1 MNTSKK
7 IILKF
12 DKTEFAHAEAMFN
25 EKIRAIEKIKLIA
38 KNGFDLDIEVTNS
51 NSLKSNVFSAIETK
65 YKKQNTLNLSGEK
78 LTELMQINLDPIFEA
93 AKIFHGYDAVDLDN
107 KPTEEMFTISVDN
120 DNDKEMERY
129 NFALK
134 LIDTLK
140 EHMIFSNNHFSL
152 GHYLNLFRNILIL
165 NSDINQFEPLPA
177 FVKGN

>member
-1 MNTSKK
+1 MNTTKK
-7 IILKF
+7 IVLKF
-12 DKTEFAHAEAMFN
+12 DKREFAHAEAIFS

-38 KNGFDLDIEVTNS
+38 KTGFDLDIEVTNS
-51 NSLKSNVFSAIETK
+51 NSLKSNVFTAIETK
-65 YKKQNTLNLSGEK
+65 YKKQNTLNLTGEK

-93 AKIFHGYDAVDLDN
+93 AKNFHGYDAVNLDN
-107 KPTEEMFTISVDN
+107 KPTKEQFTISVETDA
-120 DNDKEMERY
+120 EMERY

-165 NSDINQFEPLPA
+165 NLDINQLEPLPS